1 MINSIYNSL
10 GYWDTLLRENLT
22 MKEKIFKEV
31 NINEKTPFFH
41 TVIFTR
47 NNGMEILWS
56 PCNDVKSLIGYIQ
69 YAFLPQAFYFWI
81 EGADKKITKYPILT
95 ADKIILNG
103 EKAGK
108 LSKDEAYL
116 MKVQLGF
123 IKGLW
128 GMPRYSA
135 LKELKNFS
143 MSFNNTWFGNSNG
156 FMYLQVFESAQEMGK
171 FVVNTNKQTSSEKSF
186 QESTGLKEDEWINLC
201 KGINNDKGSQEKF
214 LDILYNVLNHV
225 V

>member
-1 MINSIYNSL
+1 
-10 GYWDTLLRENLT
+10 

-31 NINEKTPFFH
+31 NISEKTPFFH

-56 PCNDVKSLIGYIQ
+56 PCNDIKALIGYIQ

-81 EGADKKITKYPILT
+81 EGGDKKISKYPILT
-95 ADKIILNG
+95 AEKIIING
-103 EKAGK
+103 EKSGR
-108 LSKDEAYL
+108 LSNNEAAL
-116 MKVQLGF
+116 MKSQVDF
-123 IKGLW
+123 IKRLW

-135 LKELKNFS
+135 LKELKSFS
-143 MSFNNTWFGNSNG
+143 VSFNNTWFGNSNG
-156 FMYLQVFESAQEMGK
+156 FMYLQVFENAEEMGK
-171 FVVNTNKQTSSEKSF
+171 FVVDTNKQTSSEKSF
-186 QESTGLKEDEWINLC
+186 QESTGLNEDEWINLC
-201 KGINNDKGSQEKF
+201 KRINDDKESQRKF